1 MTESTT
7 PAVRT
12 EGVWKIFQ
20 QEAEEVQ
27 AVRDVSLTV
36 ERGEFTAL
44 AGPSGSGKTTLCR
57 RLARDGEA
65 HYSISCTTRP
75 VREGEVNAH
84 DYYFLTRKQ
93 FEADV
98 ETENFLEHA
107 EVHGNLYGTLKSEVL
122 EFLKRGEDVVVD
134 IDVQGAAQVR
144 SCDDPLIAASLVDLF
159 VMPASEDELRKRL
172 ANRATDTEEVIALR
186 LRNALEEMRHA
197 GSYTY
202 RLISGSKE
210 DDYQRFKSLLVAE
223 RLRVSRLA

>member
-1 MTESTT
+1 MAQLPSQRL
-7 PAVRT
+7 PAIEARGLYKSYGRA
-12 EGVWKIFQ
+12 GVLKGLRLDVPWG
-20 QEAEEVQ
+20 EV
-27 AVRDVSLTV
+27 VVVLGSN
-36 ERGEFTAL
+36 
-44 AGPSGSGKTTLCR
+44 GSGKTTLCR

-75 VREGEVNAH
+75 IREGEVNAR
-84 DYYFLTRKQ
+84 DYYFLTREQ

-98 ETENFLEHA
+98 EAENFLEHA

-159 VMPASEDELRKRL
+159 VMPATEDELRERL
-172 ANRATDTEEVIALR
+172 ADRATDPEEVIALR
-186 LRNALEEMRHA
+186 LRNAIEEMSHA

-210 DDYQRFKSLLVAE
+210 DDYHRFRSLLIAE
-223 RLRVSRLA
+223 RLRVSRLL

>member
-1 MTESTT
+1 MSQ
-7 PAVRT
+7 RT
-12 EGVWKIFQ
+12 GVLLL
-20 QEAEEVQ
+20 
-27 AVRDVSLTV
+27 VS
-36 ERGEFTAL
+36 
-44 AGPSGSGKTTLCR
+44 GPSGSGKTTLCR

-84 DYYFLTRKQ
+84 DYYFLTRQQ
-93 FEADV
+93 FEADA
-98 ETENFLEHA
+98 EAENFLEHA